1 MFTLLPGEIND
12 AWKEREGP
20 VVLTTVDAGGTPNSI
35 YASIAH
41 LTSDGRLAVCDNY
54 FDKTKENID
63 ARTGA
68 CLLFITKNRKA
79 YQIKGTI
86 DYHASGPLY
95 EEMLS
100 WSDPRH
106 PRKGVAV
113 LNPESIYRGKDR
125 LA

>member
-1 MFTLLPGEIND
+1 MNLLPDEVLAAWND
-12 AWKEREGP
+12 RERT
-20 VVLTTVDAGGTPNSI
+20 VVLTTVDAGGRPNSI

-41 LTSDGRLAVCDNY
+41 LTNDGRLAVCDNY
-54 FDKTKENID
+54 FDKTKANID

-68 CLLFITKNRKA
+68 CLLFITKSRKS
-79 YQIKGTI
+79 YQVKGTI
-86 DYHASGPLY
+86 DYHSGGPLY

-100 WSDPRH
+100 WSDPKH

-125 LA
+125 IA